1 MLGDRPIL
9 QGLQVGWE
17 TVAHM
22 SPGVPEPLLALC
34 PPTEGG
40 ESFGDRILGEPTS
53 ATLFKAT
60 TLKWPGHRGDFG
72 HWSAS
77 QRLSRRLP

>member
-1 MLGDRPIL
+1 MLGDRPAP
-9 QGLQVGWE
+9 QGLQVGCE
-17 TVAHM
+17 TVARM

-34 PPTEGG
+34 PPTEET
-40 ESFGDRILGEPTS
+40 ESFGDGILGEPTS
-53 ATLFKAT
+53 AALFKA
-60 TLKWPGHRGDFG
+60 TLKWPGHRGGFG